1 VSSNTPWF
9 FNGVRIQ
16 WFPTDKLKIEPWIN
30 QWLAVLRQDGR
41 QARPGRTDFWRPTPW
56 LSLVFNNYGMGEDTL
71 GNGNGQFG
79 RSRIHTDDSIEVKY
93 YDRPENFL
101 DKMASRLRETWDASM
116 AAREQALAP
125 RDRRSS
131 TT

>member
-1 VSSNTPWF
+1 M
-9 FNGVRIQ
+9 GG
-16 WFPTDKLKIEPWIN
+16 K
-30 QWLAVLRQDGR
+30 
-41 QARPGRTDFWRPTPW
+41 PGLGGQILWRPTPW

-79 RSRIHTDDSIEVKY
+79 RFPHPHDDSIEVKY

-101 DKMASRLRETWDASM
+101 DKMAFSLTGDLGCEYGGKGTSIGA
-116 AAREQALAP
+116 QGQTII
-125 RDRRSS
+125 